1 MKQINQF
8 DNAEEFFELPNSW
21 RDKGRKEG
29 REEGLEQGRLAEK
42 EEIVRKSLEENLNV
56 DFISKI
62 TGLPVKRILEIKENL
77 TCREDSFIPTYVIQP
92 DIYLMVKHN

>member
-42 EEIVRKSLEENLNV
+42 EEIVRKSLEENLDV

-62 TGLPVKRILEIKENL
+62 TGLPVKRILEIKEKSDL
-77 TCREDSFIPTYVIQP
+77 
-92 DIYLMVKHN
+92 

>member
-29 REEGLEQGRLAEK
+29 REEGLEQGLEQGRLAEK
-42 EEIVRKSLEENLNV
+42 EEIVRKSLEENLDV

-62 TGLPVKRILEIKENL
+62 TGLPVKRILEIKEESDL
-77 TCREDSFIPTYVIQP
+77 
-92 DIYLMVKHN
+92 

>member
-29 REEGLEQGRLAEK
+29 LEQGRLAEK
-42 EEIVRKSLEENLNV
+42 EEIVRKSLEENLDV

-62 TGLPVKRILEIKENL
+62 TGLPVKRILEIKEKSDL
-77 TCREDSFIPTYVIQP
+77 
-92 DIYLMVKHN
+92 